1 MGSLGWLPYLPL
13 IEVGVFYEHPIASSA
28 ILSKIEGNDWY
39 ERRCGWAS
47 VWIPMCRWED
57 EMRMFTAILSKFS
70 ESLPETK
77 LPFRDLLALV

>member
-39 ERRCGWAS
+39 ERL
-47 VWIPMCRWED
+47 VWLGIGVD
-57 EMRMFTAILSKFS
+57 S
-70 ESLPETK
+70 ES
-77 LPFRDLLALV
+77 V

>member
-28 ILSKIEGNDWY
+28 ILSKIESNDWY
-39 ERRCGWAS
+39 ERLCGWAS
-47 VWIPMCRWED
+47 IPSLCRWED
-57 EMRMFTAILSKFS
+57 EMRMFMAIF
-70 ESLPETK
+70 SLPETK